1 VLGDCNSKCARTLN
15 YYSVLFWMEI
25 VNAPSQHGNGRVYG
39 MDEDTFSFLSLT
51 SYDPQDNSLKHCSY
65 PLTYTCLIVQ
75 LFSMMIFLS
84 SPQYIPYRIS
94 KITKNHFINNNP
106 TYNYTKH
113 LLIIY
118 SKINFVLV
126 DNTNNFVTQEDTHYF
141 LFDKMHT

>member
-1 VLGDCNSKCARTLN
+1 VCKTSQLQQCAVLVLLDGDMLMLPLSMELEW
-15 YYSVLFWMEI
+15 YGWGHLF
-25 VNAPSQHGNGRVYG
+25 
-39 MDEDTFSFLSLT
+39 FSFPYLIWPTIPS
-51 SYDPQDNSLKHCSY
+51 NIVHI
-65 PLTYTCLIVQ
+65 LTYTCLIVQ

-106 TYNYTKH
+106 TYNDTKH